1 MRIIND
7 VVATE
12 AEAVSA
18 LGLHRAGRNVRV
30 VARRLTLG
38 EGVVLEDDVVLA
50 GDEIS
55 IGDDVTIRAGAD
67 LRSQT
72 LRIGARSLIGEGVRV
87 LVADRFEVGVAARI
101 SHDVEITCRSFEAGE
116 LLFFGDGLIVGG
128 GGHMESTA
136 HVKLGNRVALGSHCM
151 LNANRAI
158 QLDDQV
164 GSGDYLSLWTH
175 GFHFG
180 HSVLDGYGTIYE
192 PIHIERNVWLA
203 HHVTVLPGV
212 SIGENTIIG
221 ACSVVNKTLP
231 ANVVAAGVPAKVR
244 RPLEAHALDDE
255 SAWREVWGILRQ
267 WAEEMRWKGWR
278 VEGDEA
284 GGPVPQQTLQLT
296 SPLGERICFL
306 HLLTSSEGEKSNLS
320 GDFGIIV
327 SLDERPTLAE
337 RLPQGW
343 ALFELRAHGFR
354 GSSFDAA
361 EDLRDFL
368 RRHSIPCGS
377 ERLFESIEPVAF
389 RRLKALI

>member
-1 MRIIND
+1 MRVTND
-7 VVATE
+7 VAAMD
-12 AEAVSA
+12 AERLSA
-18 LGLHRAGRNVRV
+18 LGLLKAGRNVRV

-38 EGVVLEDDVVLA
+38 EGVMLDDNVVLA

-55 IGDDVTIRAGAD
+55 IGDEVTIRAGAD
-67 LRSQT
+67 LRSHS
-72 LRIGARSLIGEGVRV
+72 LCIGARSLIGEGVRV

-136 HVKLGNRVALGSHCM
+136 QVKIGHRVALGSHCM

-180 HSVLDGYGTIYE
+180 HSVLDGFGTIYE

-203 HHVTVLPGV
+203 HQVTVLPGV

-221 ACSVVNKTLP
+221 ACSVVNKPLP

-244 RPLEAHALDDE
+244 RQLEAHALDDE
-255 SAWREVWGILRQ
+255 SALRVVWGILRQ
-267 WAEEMRWKGWR
+267 WVGEMRWKGWR
-278 VEGDEA
+278 AEGDEA
-284 GGPVPQQTLQLT
+284 GVPVQQTVRLT
-296 SPLGERICFL
+296 SPRGDRSGFL
-306 HLLTSSEGEKSNLS
+306 HLLLSSSDDSANLA

-327 SLDERPTLAE
+327 SLDESPALAE
-337 RLPQGW
+337 RLPEGW
-343 ALFELRAHGFR
+343 TLFELRPRRFR
-354 GSSFDAA
+354 GASFDLS

-377 ERLFESIEPVAF
+377 ERLFEAIEPAAF
-389 RRLKALI
+389 QRLKAMV